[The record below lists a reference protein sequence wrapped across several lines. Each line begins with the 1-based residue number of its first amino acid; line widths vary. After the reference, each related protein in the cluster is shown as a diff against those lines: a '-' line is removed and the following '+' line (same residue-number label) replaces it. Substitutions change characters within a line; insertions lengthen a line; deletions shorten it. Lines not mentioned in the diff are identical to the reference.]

1 MTVRIRRSRDG
12 PELGGRVTL
21 VSSQTVRGTA
31 SQRKSDHLRAGDQ
44 GLWRARVRLIWAF
57 AVRDLRA
64 RFTSTALGWSWALIV
79 PLATVMIYSTV
90 FSVIFRAGAPP
101 MGNGHAGVFA
111 VWFFCGLVTWNVF
124 SQATNAAL
132 GSIVGM
138 GPMLQKVFIPAY
150 VPPLA
155 ATVTILLEKCLESGV
170 MLGSLLVFGNVGW
183 TWLLYPLVMVCV
195 AALAA
200 GLGYILAVVNVHFRD
215 IGQIFGIV
223 TQLLFFLTP
232 IIYPT
237 SLIPEDWH
245 GIPLRS
251 LLSLNPMADLV
262 EISRNLLYD
271 LRLPSMEDVAYSV
284 AWTFALG
291 VLACLVHRRWGRDV
305 SEAI

>member
-1 MTVRIRRSRDG
+1 M
-12 PELGGRVTL
+12 
-21 VSSQTVRGTA
+21 SSQTVSGKA
-31 SQRKSDHLRAGDQ
+31 SPRQSARLSASEQ
-44 GLWRARVRLIWAF
+44 GSWRARTRLIWAF

-79 PLATVMIYSTV
+79 PLATVIIYSTV

-132 GSIVGM
+132 DSIVSM
-138 GPMLQKVFIPAY
+138 GPMLQKVYIPAY

-155 ATVTILLEKCLESGV
+155 ASVAILFEKFLESAV

-183 TWLLYPLVMVCV
+183 TWLLYPLVLVCV

-215 IGQIFGIV
+215 IDQIFGIIL
-223 TQLLFFLTP
+223 QLLFFLTP

-237 SLIPEDWH
+237 SLIPESWH
-245 GIPLRS
+245 GIPLRA

-271 LRLPSMEDVAYSV
+271 LRLPNAGDVAYSLGWTV
-284 AWTFALG
+284 AIGIGAW
-291 VLACLVHRRWGRDV
+291 LVHRRWGRDV